1 MPRKH
6 PSGSATREPLA
17 FALGTPAKVSALR
30 ALAGA
35 GEPLS
40 QRDIAR
46 RAGVQHRSARLA
58 LDELVLLG
66 IVSRQVGGRDYLVRL
81 NDAHR
86 LAPALREL
94 FSAEA
99 GHFLDLRRHLA
110 AVAAA
115 GAGRA
120 RLVSVALF
128 GSVARARDLPASD
141 CDLLVVARDAPGLA
155 RALEDFRRV
164 GAALRDSIG
173 CRLSPV
179 GYTRADAA
187 RRWRVRS
194 APFSDIRRDA
204 LVVYGPP
211 LEEEFRDAR

>member
-66 IVSRQVGGRDYLVRL
+66 IVSRHAGGRDYLVRL
-81 NDAHR
+81 NHAHR

-99 GHFLDLRRHLA
+99 GHFLDLPRPPA
-110 AVAAA
+110 P
-115 GAGRA
+115 GPPPRA
-120 RLVSVALF
+120 R
-128 GSVARARDLPASD
+128 RA
-141 CDLLVVARDAPGLA
+141 
-155 RALEDFRRV
+155 
-164 GAALRDSIG
+164 
-173 CRLSPV
+173 
-179 GYTRADAA
+179 
-187 RRWRVRS
+187 
-194 APFSDIRRDA
+194 
-204 LVVYGPP
+204 PP
-211 LEEEFRDAR
+211 LPPPPFRTGAP